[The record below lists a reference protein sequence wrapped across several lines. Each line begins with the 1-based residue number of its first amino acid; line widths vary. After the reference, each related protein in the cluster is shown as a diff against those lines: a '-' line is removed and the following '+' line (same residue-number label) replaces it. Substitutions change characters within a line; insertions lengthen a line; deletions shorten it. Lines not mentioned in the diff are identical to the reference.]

1 MAGVGCDGYVWAT
14 RRAGEFEGHGLCC
27 GGAVASVGRWPDATC
42 PLPGGASQGNY
53 NGFWGLLF
61 FSFLKN

>member
-27 GGAVASVGRWPDATC
+27 GGAWSSRKHRSVAGCHLSTDRW
-42 PLPGGASQGNY
+42 GQSG
-53 NGFWGLLF
+53 
-61 FSFLKN
+61 SFLKN